1 MNVARDLLPCKP
13 CLPAFFIRSLGS
25 SKAIIPRWLQKD
37 ACYGFGKF
45 HNKTNV
51 KLLASIGSSSSGSGG
66 VTKFMKS
73 LYRDEFRWS
82 LIKSVGLFA
91 LGIAIARDND
101 HDDSLALFK
110 CCMIRHIVL

>member
-1 MNVARDLLPCKP
+1 MSPPVR
-13 CLPAFFIRSLGS
+13 
-25 SKAIIPRWLQKD
+25 
-37 ACYGFGKF
+37 
-45 HNKTNV
+45 
-51 KLLASIGSSSSGSGG
+51 SIGSSSSGSGG

-91 LGIAIARDND
+91 LGIAIARDDD

-110 CCMIRHIVL
+110 CCMIRHIQGREKRFANLAKLQPGGARPKS